1 MDIQA
6 IIAEFGASP
15 QDSGAVEVQCAILTQ
30 KINNLT
36 IHLKKNKKDHQ
47 TRRGLIAMVS
57 QRNAL
62 VSYLK
67 RKNIKRYEELIAKL
81 NLKG

>member
-1 MDIQA
+1 MDIKS

-47 TRRGLIAMVS
+47 TRRGLIAMVT

-62 VSYLK
+62 VRYLK
-67 RKNIKRYEELIAKL
+67 RKDHKRYEQLIAKL
-81 NLKG
+81 NIKG

>member
-1 MDIQA
+1 MDIIS

-36 IHLKKNKKDHQ
+36 IHLKKNKKDNQ
-47 TRRGLIAMVS
+47 TRRGLLRMVT
-57 QRNAL
+57 QRKAL
-62 VSYLK
+62 LQYLK
-67 RKNIKRYEELIAKL
+67 RKDYKRYEKLIAKL

>member
-1 MDIQA
+1 MDIKS

-36 IHLKKNKKDHQ
+36 IHLKKNKKDNQ
-47 TRRGLIAMVS
+47 TRRGLIAMVT
-57 QRNAL
+57 QRKAL
-62 VSYLK
+62 LQYLK
-67 RKNIKRYEELIAKL
+67 RKDYKRYEQIIAKL